1 MPRCFFAVVCNAHLS
16 ALTSIHIIVRCH
28 QAMKL
33 LLILFSTAN
42 ALIDTPSI
50 VGSKAFERSSGVA
63 FVANGSALVGSDKAA
78 LTSDNLTTSQK
89 QKVSSLLNGLEVAL
103 GSYNLL
109 GDSGRSLC
117 LT

>member
-1 MPRCFFAVVCNAHLS
+1 
-16 ALTSIHIIVRCH
+16 
-28 QAMKL
+28 MKL

-42 ALIDTPSI
+42 ALIDSPSI

-89 QKVSSLLNGLEVAL
+89 QKVLSLLNDLEVAL

-117 LT
+117 LA